1 MRRRVLGILLAVALA
16 GLGTWA
22 LVAYVQSA
30 KDEALA
36 EEPQVEVYVVTRD
49 VRLGAG
55 MREITESVELM
66 EVPERLAAPDAVTD
80 LDDLAKGDVTAVQL
94 RAGEQL
100 LESRLVDPD
109 TLVRVEVPDGLQEL
123 TLALEPERA
132 VGGLLEAGDLVGVVL
147 SFDPFEITE
156 AGAPAAVDDETTG
169 GGDGDTD
176 DGGEGAADGDSTPAK
191 TPNVTHL
198 TLHQVQVTSVR
209 YAQRDSE
216 RIVERQSDDEED
228 ADASALGR
236 EVEDEETVSAI
247 VDEGPDERLLVTLA
261 VSSPEVEQIVFA
273 AEFGHVWLTKQT
285 TETDEDGTRIVT
297 LDQVYIVVPRP

>member
-1 MRRRVLGILLAVALA
+1 MRRRVVGILLAVVLA

-30 KDEALA
+30 RDEAAA
-36 EEPQVEVYVVTRD
+36 EEPQTEVYVVTRD
-49 VRLGAG
+49 VRVGATV
-55 MREITESVELM
+55 REIVDSVELT

-80 LDDLAKGDVTAVQL
+80 LDDLADGDVSAVQL
-94 RAGEQL
+94 RKGEQL
-100 LESRLVDPD
+100 LESRIVDPE
-109 TLVRVEVPDGLQEL
+109 TLVRVDVPDGLQEV

-147 SFDPFEITE
+147 SFDPFEITD
-156 AGAPAAVDDETTG
+156 GRAPSAVEEEPADP
-169 GGDGDTD
+169 GDGDAG
-176 DGGEGAADGDSTPAK
+176 DGTEGDTGGDTAK

-198 TLHQVQVTSVR
+198 TLQQVQVTSVR

-216 RIVERQSDDEED
+216 RIVERQSDEGED
-228 ADASALGR
+228 DSGASALGR
-236 EVEDEETVSAI
+236 ELEDDADASAI

-273 AEFGHVWLTKQT
+273 AEFGHVWLTKQS
-285 TETDEDGTRIVT
+285 TETDQDGTRIVT
-297 LDQVYIVVPRP
+297 LDQVYVVVPRP